1 MAELLE
7 ARKLVKS
14 YALPGQAPLQILKG
28 IDLTVAAGELVTVIG
43 ASGSGKTTLLNL
55 LGTLD
60 TPDGGELSFDG
71 EPLFSGNRCLLS
83 KKELARFRN
92 RKIGFVFQFHHLLAD
107 FTALENVAMAEF
119 IGTGRLKPAKQKA
132 AVLLES
138 LGLEER
144 MEHLP
149 SELSGGEQQRVAIA
163 RALMNDPKLVLADEP
178 SGNLD
183 SRNSR
188 HLYDLIAS
196 LCKERKTSF
205 VIVTHNEEFAA
216 AADRCLHMQDGTLQ
230 ECGEQ
235 GARPGPGLK

>member
-1 MAELLE
+1 MLE
-7 ARKLVKS
+7 AKKIVKS
-14 YALPGQAPLQILKG
+14 YALPGQPPLQILKG
-28 IDLTVAAGELVTVIG
+28 IDLSVGAGELITIIG

-60 TPDGGELSFDG
+60 TPDGGELLFDG
-71 EPLFSGNRCLLS
+71 KPLFKGSDCMLS

-92 RKIGFVFQFHHLLAD
+92 RKIGFVFQFHHLLSD

-119 IGTGRLKPAKQKA
+119 IATGKLKPAREKA
-132 AVLLES
+132 AVLLEN
-138 LGLEER
+138 LGLKDR
-144 MEHLP
+144 LDHLP

-163 RALMNDPKLVLADEP
+163 RSLMNDPNLILADEP

-183 SRNSR
+183 SRNS
-188 HLYDLIAS
+188 HLLYELMGS

-216 AADRCLHMQDGTLQ
+216 TADRCLHMQDGLLQ
-230 ECGEQ
+230 ACP
-235 GARPGPGLK
+235 A

>member
-1 MAELLE
+1 MLE
-7 ARKLVKS
+7 ARNLVKS
-14 YALPGQAPLQILKG
+14 YALPGQPPLQILKG
-28 IDLTVAAGELVTVIG
+28 IDLTVRPGEMVTIVG

-60 TPDGGELSFDG
+60 TPDGGEL
-71 EPLFSGNRCLLS
+71 LFEGKRLFNGSECMLS

-92 RKIGFVFQFHHLLAD
+92 RKIGFVFQFHHLLSD

-119 IGTGRLKPAKQKA
+119 IATGKLKPAKQRA

-138 LGLEER
+138 LGLKDR
-144 MEHLP
+144 LDHLP

-163 RALMNDPKLVLADEP
+163 RALMNNPVLVLADEP

-183 SRNSR
+183 SNNSR
-188 HLYDLIAS
+188 LLYELMAS
-196 LCKERKTSF
+196 LCRERKTSF

-216 AADRCLHMQDGTLQ
+216 PADRCLHMQDGTLRT
-230 ECGEQ
+230 CGN
-235 GARPGPGLK
+235 

>member
-1 MAELLE
+1 MLE
-7 ARKLVKS
+7 AKKLVKS
-14 YALPGQAPLQILKG
+14 YALPGQPPLQILKG
-28 IDLTVAAGELVTVIG
+28 IDLSVGAGELITIIG

-60 TPDGGELSFDG
+60 TPDGGELLFDG
-71 EPLFSGNRCLLS
+71 KPLFKGSDCMLS

-92 RKIGFVFQFHHLLAD
+92 RKIGFVFQFHHLLSD
-107 FTALENVAMAEF
+107 FTAVENVAMAEF
-119 IGTGRLKPAKQKA
+119 IATGKLKPAREKA

-138 LGLEER
+138 LGLKAR
-144 MEHLP
+144 LDHLP

-163 RALMNDPKLVLADEP
+163 RSLMNEPNLILADEP

-183 SRNSR
+183 SRNSQL
-188 HLYDLIAS
+188 LYELMAS

-216 AADRCLHMQDGTLQ
+216 TADRCLHMQDGLLHA
-230 ECGEQ
+230 CP
-235 GARPGPGLK
+235 A

>member
-1 MAELLE
+1 MLE
-7 ARKLVKS
+7 ARNLVKS
-14 YALPGQAPLQILKG
+14 YALPGQPPLQILKG
-28 IDLTVAAGELVTVIG
+28 IDLTVRPGEMVTIVG

-60 TPDGGELSFDG
+60 TPDGGEL
-71 EPLFSGNRCLLS
+71 LFEGKRLFNGSECMLS

-92 RKIGFVFQFHHLLAD
+92 RKIGFVFQFHHLLSD

-119 IGTGRLKPAKQKA
+119 IATGKLKPAKQRA

-138 LGLEER
+138 LGLKDR
-144 MEHLP
+144 LDHLP

-163 RALMNDPKLVLADEP
+163 RALMNNPVLVLADEP

-183 SRNSR
+183 SNNSR
-188 HLYDLIAS
+188 LLYELMAS
-196 LCKERKTSF
+196 LCRERKTSF

-216 AADRCLHMQDGTLQ
+216 TADRCLHMQDGTLRT
-230 ECGEQ
+230 CGN
-235 GARPGPGLK
+235 

>member
-1 MAELLE
+1 MLE
-7 ARKLVKS
+7 AKKIVKS
-14 YALPGQAPLQILKG
+14 YALPGQPPLQILKG
-28 IDLTVAAGELVTVIG
+28 IDLSVGPGELVTVIG

-71 EPLFSGNRCLLS
+71 EPVFSGNRCLLS

-92 RKIGFVFQFHHLLAD
+92 RKIGFVFQFHHLLSD
-107 FTALENVAMAEF
+107 FSALENVAMAEF
-119 IGTGRLKPAKQKA
+119 IATGKLNPAKQRA
-132 AVLLES
+132 AGLLEN
-138 LGLEER
+138 LGLKER
-144 MEHLP
+144 LDHLP

-188 HLYDLIAS
+188 LLYELMAS

-216 AADRCLHMQDGTLQ
+216 TADRCLHMQDGLLQ
-230 ECGEQ
+230 DC
-235 GARPGPGLK
+235 AS

>member
-1 MAELLE
+1 MLE

-14 YALPGQAPLQILKG
+14 YALPGQPPLKILNG
-28 IDLTVAAGELVTVIG
+28 IDLSVGSGEMVTVVG

-60 TPDGGELSFDG
+60 SPDGGDL
-71 EPLFSGNRCLLS
+71 LFEGKAIFRGPECLLS

-92 RKIGFVFQFHHLLAD
+92 RKIGFVFQFHHLLSD
-107 FTALENVAMAEF
+107 FTALENVAMSEF
-119 IGTGRLKPAKQKA
+119 IGTGKLKPAKERA
-132 AVLLES
+132 AGLLEG
-138 LGLEER
+138 LGLKAR
-144 MEHLP
+144 LDHLP

-163 RALMNDPKLVLADEP
+163 RALMNDPMLVLADEP

-188 HLYDLIAS
+188 LLYELMAS
-196 LCKERKTSF
+196 LSKERKTSF

-216 AADRCLHMQDGTLQ
+216 MADRCLHMQDGMLHACDMSP
-230 ECGEQ
+230 EI
-235 GARPGPGLK
+235 A